1 MPFTFDLDIE
11 NDIFSEAI
19 VNIKMRNPAV
29 LCCDLGKAAQD
40 QHLSA

>member
-11 NDIFSEAI
+11 NDIFSDTI